1 LKQRF
6 LQTHLSLEEPLMTI
20 NKNEL
25 SQALLALTN
34 QGVIAYPTES
44 VFGLGC
50 DPDCDVAIQKI
61 LDLKQRPAHKGL
73 ILIAA
78 NIEQLQNY
86 ADFSSLSTEQLDN
99 INATWPGP
107 FTWIVPVQPSL
118 SKLVSGDF
126 NSIAVRVTQHP
137 VVQTLCL
144 AFGKPIISTSANLS
158 GEMACVTVPQVKQM
172 FMNNPLLD
180 YVVDQPVSGLENP
193 SQIHD
198 AITGKRLR

>member
-1 LKQRF
+1 MN
-6 LQTHLSLEEPLMTI
+6 T
-20 NKNEL
+20 NKNVL
-25 SQALLALTN
+25 SQAILALTK

-50 DPDCDVAIQKI
+50 DPDCEFAIQKI

-86 ADFSSLSTEQLDN
+86 ADFSALSTEQLDT
-99 INATWPGP
+99 IKATWPGP

-137 VVQTLCL
+137 LVQALCQ

-158 GEMACVTVPQVKQM
+158 GQEACTTAHQVMEMFLDNQ
-172 FMNNPLLD
+172 LLD
-180 YVVDQPVSGLENP
+180 YVVDEPVTGLENP

-198 AITGKRLR
+198 ALTGKRLR

>member
-1 LKQRF
+1 
-6 LQTHLSLEEPLMTI
+6 MII
-20 NKNEL
+20 NENEL
-25 SQALLALTN
+25 SHAILALKT

-50 DPDCDVAIQKI
+50 DPDCDIAIQKI

-78 NIEQLQNY
+78 NIEQLQSY
-86 ADFSSLSTEQLDN
+86 ADFSSLTTEQLDN
-99 INATWPGP
+99 INTTWPGP
-107 FTWIVPVQPSL
+107 FTWIVPVQPTL

-137 VVQTLCL
+137 VVQALCL

-158 GEMACVTVPQVKQM
+158 GQQACITTQQVEQM
-172 FMNNPLLD
+172 FTDNQLLD
-180 YVVDQPVSGLENP
+180 YIVDQPVTGLENP

-198 AITGKRLR
+198 AVSGKRLR